1 MKPEWVAKAH
11 ATTSQSC
18 CCEQML
24 PPAVTCKKKGNK
36 IQPWFV
42 WPESLRI
49 SFEANYFR
57 VAEAAENSGTGGS
70 CGLWQLEISE
80 TLLWGERGVELGS
93 GGDLKPK
100 TRSQRWRRWGGQL
113 FKKRIPQVAKGSW
126 WTLRG
131 GGVKE
136 EKAELAAPA
145 LCQDLDCSLATQ
157 RHAALKKCKLNEVN
171 WIYRVKKNVNSD
183 QRG

>member
-1 MKPEWVAKAH
+1 MVISYEFLTGDDQAAAKTLRGDPWRERVVHQWSQSGLAKAH

-18 CCEQML
+18 CSEQML
-24 PPAVTCKKKGNK
+24 PPAVTCKKKKKGNK

-100 TRSQRWRRWGGQL
+100 PGHKDGGDGEGSSSRRE
-113 FKKRIPQVAKGSW
+113 F
-126 WTLRG
+126 
-131 GGVKE
+131 
-136 EKAELAAPA
+136 
-145 LCQDLDCSLATQ
+145 
-157 RHAALKKCKLNEVN
+157 LK
-171 WIYRVKKNVNSD
+171 
-183 QRG
+183 

>member
-1 MKPEWVAKAH
+1 MSFLLERTRLQRKLWEVTPGGRGWPTSAARVGSEGARNNIPVLLLWTDVAASSRLQK
-11 ATTSQSC
+11 
-18 CCEQML
+18 
-24 PPAVTCKKKGNK
+24 KKKGNT

-49 SFEANYFR
+49 GFEANYFR

-100 TRSQRWRRWGGQL
+100 TRSQRWRRWGE
-113 FKKRIPQVAKGSW
+113 GSSS
-126 WTLRG
+126 RREFP
-131 GGVKE
+131 K
-136 EKAELAAPA
+136 
-145 LCQDLDCSLATQ
+145 
-157 RHAALKKCKLNEVN
+157 
-171 WIYRVKKNVNSD
+171 
-183 QRG
+183 